1 MSPTPVFV
9 HIPPFSTF
17 MNDLYGFIHSE
28 PNFSYSPHH
37 IKQSA
42 DWPKDVTYKPR
53 FILIVPQSI
62 ALVVNEPKM
71 DMEGTDVMMKL
82 SNYLKRETGEA
93 ISIKGG
99 VEEWLAC
106 GLDNG

>member
-1 MSPTPVFV
+1 MSPTLVFV
-9 HIPPFSTF
+9 RIPPFSTF

-28 PNFSYSPHH
+28 PNFSYPPH
-37 IKQSA
+37 QA
-42 DWPKDVTYKPR
+42 VGRLWPKDVTYKPR